1 MRYIRRRTT
10 RASFHRLNV
19 YRFFFTGSS
28 SFFPDIPAITAMTA
42 MTIPATI
49 AFFFLSSPEL
59 ELVVFFAGVAG
70 FGSAA
75 IGADAGAGGAD
86 AVDFFFF
93 KAFFSFLDIDGATA
107 GVGTVVGSVV
117 GPVVGFVVVVG
128 ALIVVEF
135 ECEFQESSQNVT
147 HSINSIPAL
156 FPACCSL
163 PLGGV
168 PFGKSGGIHT
178 THSYV
183 HTV

>member
-1 MRYIRRRTT
+1 
-10 RASFHRLNV
+10 
-19 YRFFFTGSS
+19 
-28 SFFPDIPAITAMTA
+28 MTA

-86 AVDFFFF
+86 AVDFFAAFF
-93 KAFFSFLDIDGATA
+93 EAFFSFLDIDGATA
-107 GVGTVVGSVV
+107 GVVVVVGSVV

-128 ALIVVEF
+128 ALIVI
-135 ECEFQESSQNVT
+135 ECQESQNVT
-147 HSINSIPAL
+147 HSIINSRVSRVR
-156 FPACCSL
+156 F
-163 PLGGV
+163 V
-168 PFGKSGGIHT
+168 GKSGGIHT

>member
-1 MRYIRRRTT
+1 
-10 RASFHRLNV
+10 
-19 YRFFFTGSS
+19 
-28 SFFPDIPAITAMTA
+28 

-117 GPVVGFVVVVG
+117 GAVVGFVVVVG

-135 ECEFQESSQNVT
+135 EREFQESSQNVT
-147 HSINSIPAL
+147 HSIQSIPAL
-156 FPACCSL
+156 FPALFVLSHWVGFHSANL
-163 PLGGV
+163 VASIRPIRMYIQY
-168 PFGKSGGIHT
+168 KSNHVYSECKI
-178 THSYV
+178 
-183 HTV
+183 